1 MGLLDSIVGAAANA
15 ALGGNNNQQG
25 GLGGLAGGLLGSLM
39 GGNNQQQGAGG
50 SNMAAMIPMLLP
62 VLTGMLANNGNQGGL
77 GGLVEKFTQ
86 AGLGNAV
93 QSWIGSGDNEPVNG
107 EQVTQAL
114 GGNVIGDVASK
125 LGLDQGAA
133 AGLLAQALPA
143 VINQLT
149 PQGQAPQGGLG
160 NDNDVMGMLS
170 GLLK

>member
-39 GGNNQQQGAGG
+39 GGNNQQGAGG

-62 VLTGMLANNGNQGGL
+62 VLAGMLANNGSQGGL

-93 QSWIGSGDNEPVNG
+93 QSWIGTGENQAVNG
-107 EQVTQAL
+107 DQVTQAL
-114 GGNVIGDVASK
+114 GSGFVGDVASK

-160 NDNDVMGMLS
+160 NDNDLMGML
-170 GLLK
+170 GNLLK